1 MKDLTLKKA
10 MEGAL
15 GYETIE
21 SKSKEMQHQP
31 QPSISVDMMSAGIKQ
46 NKEKNTSK
54 ERALRSAPPCMRCG
68 RKGHS
73 PSTCR
78 FKDLTCHRCQ
88 KKGHI
93 ASACQAVEPRR
104 NQKSRY
110 ETQEILEGKE
120 ESHGPGSPEDDFGL
134 FQINSVAAKMAP
146 ITVTI
151 TLNGKTTKM
160 TLDTGAAVTVIPE
173 KVIKTINGV
182 TIQPTDVI
190 LTTYTAEQIEV
201 VGCCWLTVGYK
212 AQV

>member
-1 MKDLTLKKA
+1 MTLRDRLVCGLKPSLEGAQKKLLAMKDLTLKKA

-15 GYETIE
+15 SYETIE

-31 QPSISVDMMSAGIKQ
+31 QPSISVDMMSAGMKQ

-93 ASACQAVEPRR
+93 ASACRAVEPRR

-110 ETQEILEGKE
+110 ETQEISEGKE
-120 ESHGPGSPEDDFGL
+120 ESPGPG
-134 FQINSVAAKMAP
+134 
-146 ITVTI
+146 TI
-151 TLNGKTTKM
+151 LGCFKLTL
-160 TLDTGAAVTVIPE
+160 
-173 KVIKTINGV
+173 
-182 TIQPTDVI
+182 
-190 LTTYTAEQIEV
+190 
-201 VGCCWLTVGYK
+201 WLPK
-212 AQV
+212 WPQ